1 MAQSE
6 KPVGKPVE
14 APVQDH
20 AADIIKV
27 RVAQIDERI
36 AAAKAELA
44 DLTARRSP
52 SHVDGRSRTA
62 VRSESGEL
70 VRRPRDCRSMLG

>member
-20 AADIIKV
+20 AADIAKA
-27 RVAQIDERI
+27 RLAQLDERI
-36 AAAKAELA
+36 AANKAELA
-44 DLTARRSP
+44 DLQSRRSVYAKK
-52 SHVDGRSRTA
+52 S
-62 VRSESGEL
+62 
-70 VRRPRDCRSMLG
+70 